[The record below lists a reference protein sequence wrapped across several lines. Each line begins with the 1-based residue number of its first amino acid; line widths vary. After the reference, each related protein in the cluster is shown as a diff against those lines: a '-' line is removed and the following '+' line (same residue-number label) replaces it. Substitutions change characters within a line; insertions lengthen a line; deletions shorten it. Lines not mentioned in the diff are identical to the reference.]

1 MGHCAQH
8 WQKNLNQRSCRKI
21 KSKSLTKE
29 DLCSN
34 GAKIRPWPLKRSMA
48 TEEQKRESGAGLNW
62 RVTEQ
67 SAKTS
72 ILVWSVR
79 KTNSNSKQKDLST
92 QRCYSI
98 IGKGMLS
105 TLAACTKMLHRFV
118 TTWAACIGLLQKL
131 LYLTHS
137 SQTAF
142 TPLLDASVILQSYR
156 FTAVKWNQPINLA
169 SCETFALQ
177 HTDNSPKNVL
187 GNILMQAV
195 EKTELSWK
203 SSGLFWQWMG

>member
-1 MGHCAQH
+1 MGHSAQH

-21 KSKSLTKE
+21 KSKSLNKE

-34 GAKIRPWPLKRSMA
+34 GTKIRPRPLKTSMA
-48 TEEQKRESGAGLNW
+48 TEEQKHESRAWLNS
-62 RVTEQ
+62 RATEQ

-98 IGKGMLS
+98 TGKGMIS
-105 TLAACTKMLHRFV
+105 TLAVSTKTLHFFV
-118 TTWAACIGLLQKL
+118 TTWAAHIGLLQQL

-142 TPLLDASVILQSYR
+142 TSLLDASIILQGYR
-156 FTAVKWNQPINLA
+156 FTAVKWNQHINLA
-169 SCETFALQ
+169 SCETFPL
-177 HTDNSPKNVL
+177 
-187 GNILMQAV
+187 
-195 EKTELSWK
+195 
-203 SSGLFWQWMG
+203 